1 MRGEEGKR
9 LNAEGSGLLGG
20 SLGYTQDSVRR
31 GGLRGWRGV
40 LFWLRLIARQP
51 TGAML
56 PRRAASGLMWGSV
69 FAALLAT
76 GRGMKGWRGGAREEG
91 GSRKLLLALLEL
103 MVLRR

>member
-1 MRGEEGKR
+1 M
-9 LNAEGSGLLGG
+9 LGG
-20 SLGYTQDSVRR
+20 PIGYAQDSVRR

-56 PRRAASGLMWGSV
+56 PRRAALGLMWGSV

-76 GRGMKGWRGGAREEG
+76 GRDMRGDGAREEG
-91 GSRKLLLALLEL
+91 GNGELLLLELLALGG
-103 MVLRR
+103 